1 MTSQVH
7 LVDLV
12 PDDRPEVFDGRQVW
26 DVARLYTLRPK
37 VREVVLA
44 LPLGLGGGVSYGFV
58 LLKNSLDIS
67 GQILTAVLLDTCSP
81 FDALLPTLP
90 SPSAL
95 LHVEVRR
102 DSFAA
107 GHDTNVGNT
116 LPAPRGHQFWDTLYL
131 VRN

>member
-26 DVARLYTLRPK
+26 DVATSYTLRPK
-37 VREVVLA
+37 AREIVLA
-44 LPLGLGGGVSYGFV
+44 PPLGLGGGVSYGFV
-58 LLKNSLDIS
+58 LLKNSLDMS
-67 GQILTAVLLDTCSP
+67 GRIFTAALLEARSP
-81 FDALLPTLP
+81 FDALTPTLP

-102 DSFAA
+102 YSFAA
-107 GHDTNVGNT
+107 GHDTNMGN
-116 LPAPRGHQFWDTLYL
+116 ALYIL
-131 VRN
+131 LQIFRMKHG

>member
-12 PDDRPEVFDGRQVW
+12 LDDRPKVFDGRQVW
-26 DVARLYTLRPK
+26 DVARSYTLRSK

-44 LPLGLGGGVSYGFV
+44 PPLGLGGGVSYGFV
-58 LLKNSLDIS
+58 LSKNSLDMS
-67 GQILTAVLLDTCSP
+67 GRILTAALLDECSP
-81 FDALLPTLP
+81 FDALSPTLR

-95 LHVEVRR
+95 FFVEVQR

-107 GHDTNVGNT
+107 GHDTDVGNT
-116 LPAPRGHQFWDTLYL
+116 
-131 VRN
+131 